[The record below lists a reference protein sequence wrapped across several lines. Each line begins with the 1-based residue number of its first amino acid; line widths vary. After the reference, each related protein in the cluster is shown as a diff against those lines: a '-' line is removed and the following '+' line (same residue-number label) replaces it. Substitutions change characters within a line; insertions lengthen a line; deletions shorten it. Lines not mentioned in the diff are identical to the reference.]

1 MSRSS
6 PGFSFHPRSKFD
18 AYLEGQL
25 SPAAASRMRAHLA
38 VCTRCAEEVEQRA
51 SALSITQRLDQ
62 ISQQD
67 QTANG
72 QSFGRYPA
80 HEPPVMKPS
89 GLPGWKFFTSV
100 SIVGLVVVGLF
111 ASLWVL
117 GGEQRS
123 FDSIDS
129 ESPTLIPDDIEVAQ
143 ADPQELIQPTPSDD
157 STKIPN
163 DFGASKAQLSFS
175 SAPLG
180 FDGTPVRLN
189 SLSELRSVG
198 WTIPKFQS
206 LGLAFE
212 SAVVDEVDGQVYVVS
227 LFNGS
232 TDDADD
238 QTVVRECRTEQAD
251 GSATAC
257 NRLDF
262 TNSAATEITLPV
274 AQNVWLYTY
283 PDGSWTAYMATN
295 KSQYRVDS
303 TSDSDY
309 AAGIMST
316 LYVEE
321 ESRLTTGSSDLREG
335 MSQRF
340 ERGIERLLGQ

>member
-72 QSFGRYPA
+72 RSFGRYPA

-238 QTVVRECRTEQAD
+238 
-251 GSATAC
+251 
-257 NRLDF
+257 
-262 TNSAATEITLPV
+262 
-274 AQNVWLYTY
+274 
-283 PDGSWTAYMATN
+283 
-295 KSQYRVDS
+295 
-303 TSDSDY
+303 
-309 AAGIMST
+309 
-316 LYVEE
+316 
-321 ESRLTTGSSDLREG
+321 
-335 MSQRF
+335 
-340 ERGIERLLGQ
+340 